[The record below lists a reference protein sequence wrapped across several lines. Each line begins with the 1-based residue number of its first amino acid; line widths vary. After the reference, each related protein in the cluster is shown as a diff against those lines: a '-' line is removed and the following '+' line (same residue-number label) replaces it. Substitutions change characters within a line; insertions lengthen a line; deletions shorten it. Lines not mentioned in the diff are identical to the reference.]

1 MNLTDSRIRNMID
14 TPWLANLASS
24 LPIAAALAL
33 LAGCAQPDPA
43 RGASTPGLLAP
54 IALRCQSAVNP
65 LGIDVA
71 RPALSWKLSAPAEAR
86 GKRQTAYQVLVATS
100 LDPLGRNEGDLWD
113 SGKVMSDETLQIGC
127 EGQPLQ
133 SCQQVFWK
141 VRVWDEQDLASSWS
155 TAATWTLGVLA
166 PEDWKG
172 AKWISDAELLKHE
185 RPALGYR
192 SQDAPTQDTV
202 KWLQL
207 DLGTDQVV
215 EEVRL
220 RALRYVVAER
230 LGFPRRFQVELS
242 ATEDFSNAT
251 VIADYWNEDFRNAW
265 ASKMEF
271 KADNIPARFVRITAN
286 RLRDA
291 DGVYCLAFS
300 QVEVISGGRNVAAG
314 CSVTASDS
322 LAGEQWSP
330 NAVVDGMDVP
340 DANPLANSTLL
351 VRRQFS
357 STKAVRRALMHVSG
371 LGQYD
376 LLINGQ
382 RSGDAYLQPAW
393 SQYGQTAFYDTHDIT
408 RLLHT
413 GSNSVGLVLAGG
425 FYNAQG
431 GRYVKLTTPFR
442 PLTALALI
450 HIEYEDGTSRS
461 IVTDEQWQVRQGPI
475 TFCNVFGGE
484 DLDARLPGFA
494 AADWRAA
501 VATDGP
507 RGTLRG
513 AAFTSPPILEH
524 GVLKPVAAREVREG
538 VSVYDLGQN
547 VSLMI
552 RLQVR
557 GPEGSTVKIL
567 PAELVNE
574 DGSADRGSVGG
585 GEASWNYTMA
595 GRPDGETWEPRFF
608 YHGARYLEVRRSP
621 AEAGGELP
629 VVEDLVGVMVHSDS
643 SPAGEFECSN
653 ELFNRIR
660 TVIRWAQRSNMAHV
674 LTDCPHRERLGW
686 LEQYHLHGPSLRCEW
701 DLDRLYAKTFQDMAD
716 AQTERGLVP
725 DIAPEYVVFPG
736 AFRDSPEWGSAAVLV
751 PWQHYEWTG
760 NLEPLRQHFEV
771 MRRYVDYLGS
781 TAKDH
786 IVSHGLGDWYDI
798 GPNPPGYA
806 QLTPIPLTATA
817 FYYEDAR
824 VVAQTARLL
833 GNTADAAKYHAL
845 AGGIRAAFNREF
857 FKPDE
862 GRYATGSQT
871 AQAIPLVM
879 GLVEPGQRVRVTEA
893 MVRDIQQS
901 GLTAG
906 DIGHRYLLRALAD
919 AGRSDVVFD
928 LHTQTNKPGY
938 GYILNSGATSLT
950 EAWDARRSSSQNHF
964 MLGHITEWFYHDLAG
979 IQPDPAGPGFRRVI
993 IRPTPVGDVS
1003 WVKARYDAARGP
1015 IGSAWKRDRG
1025 TFELDVEIPPNVTA
1039 SVHLPSDNA
1048 NRVTESGR
1056 PVDRREDVKII
1067 EQAEGGVVIEVGSGR
1082 YRFRSPL

>member
-1 MNLTDSRIRNMID
+1 MKI
-14 TPWLANLASS
+14 LACFAAC
-24 LPIAAALAL
+24 LPALVS
-33 LAGCAQPDPA
+33 CAQPDLVADNSADPL
-43 RGASTPGLLAP
+43 SPTT
-54 IALRCQSAVNP
+54 LRCQSANNP
-65 LGIDVA
+65 LGIEIA
-71 RPALSWKLSAPAEAR
+71 HPTLSWKLTAPAGAR
-86 GKRQTAYQVLVATS
+86 AKRQSAYQVLVASTPQQ
-100 LDPLGRNEGDLWD
+100 LDRDNGDLWD
-113 SGKVMSDETLQIGC
+113 SGKVPSDETLQIGY

-141 VRVWDEQDLASSWS
+141 VRTWDEQDLASSWS
-155 TAATWTLGVLA
+155 TAATWTMGVLSA
-166 PEDWKG
+166 KDWQG
-172 AKWISDAELLKHE
+172 ARWISDAALIKYR

-192 SQDAPTQDTV
+192 SEDAPAQDTI

-207 DLGTDQVV
+207 DLGTEQVV
-215 EEVRL
+215 EKVRL

-230 LGFPRRFQVELS
+230 LGFPRRFKVELS
-242 ATEDFSNAT
+242 TTEDFSSAK

-271 KADNIPARFVRITAN
+271 KADNIPARYVRITAN

-300 QVEVISGGRNVAAG
+300 QVEVISGGRNVAVG
-314 CSVTASDS
+314 CTVAASDS
-322 LAGEQWSP
+322 LDGAQWSP

-351 VRRQFS
+351 IRRQFNT
-357 STKAVRRALMHVSG
+357 TKQVRRAVLHVSG

-376 LLINGQ
+376 LIVNDH
-382 RSGDAYLQPAW
+382 RSGNAYLQPAW

-408 RLLHT
+408 DLLQA
-413 GSNSVGLVLAGG
+413 GSNSVRLVLAGG

-450 HIEYEDGTSRS
+450 QIEYEDGAMES
-461 IVTDEQWQVRQGPI
+461 IMTDERWQVRPGPI

-484 DLDARLPGFA
+484 DLDARLPGFDA
-494 AADWRAA
+494 TDWRAA

-507 RGTLRG
+507 GGTLRG
-513 AAFTSPPILEH
+513 AAFSSPPIRAH
-524 GVLKPVAAREVREG
+524 GVLKPVAVKEVRDG

-547 VSLMI
+547 VSLMC
-552 RLQVR
+552 RLKVR
-557 GPEGSTVKIL
+557 GPAGSSVKII
-567 PAELVNE
+567 PAELVKE
-574 DGSADRGSVGG
+574 DGTVARGSAGG
-585 GEASWNYTMA
+585 GEASWNYTLA
-595 GRPDGETWEPRFF
+595 GKPDGETWEPRFF

-621 AEAGGELP
+621 AAEGGELP
-629 VVEDLVGVMVHSDS
+629 IIENLEGVIVHSDS
-643 SPAGEFECSN
+643 PPAGEFECSN

-660 TVIRWAQRSNMAHV
+660 TLIRWAQRSNLAHV
-674 LTDCPHRERLGW
+674 ITDCPHRERLGW
-686 LEQYHLHGPSLRCEW
+686 LEQYHLHGPSLRYEW
-701 DLDRLYAKTFQDMAD
+701 DLDRLFAKTLRDMAD

-751 PWQHYEWTG
+751 PWQQYEWTG
-760 NLEPLRQHFEV
+760 SLEPLRRNYEV

-781 TAKDH
+781 TAKGH

-798 GPNPPGYA
+798 GPNPLGYA

-817 FYYEDAR
+817 FYYDDAR
-824 VVAQTARLL
+824 IVAQAARLL
-833 GNTADAAKYHAL
+833 GQDDDVTEYETL
-845 AGGIRAAFNREF
+845 AVGIRAAFNREF

-879 GLVEPGQRVRVTEA
+879 GLVEPDQREAVIAA
-893 MVRDIQQS
+893 MVRDVEQS

-919 AGRSDVVFD
+919 ADRSDLVFK
-928 LHTQTNKPGY
+928 LHSQSDKPGY
-938 GYILNSGATSLT
+938 GYILNAGATSLT

-964 MLGHITEWFYHDLAG
+964 MLGHIMEWFYHDLAG
-979 IQPDPAGPGFRRVI
+979 IQPDPAGPGFKRVI
-993 IRPTPVGDVS
+993 IRPTPVGDIT
-1003 WVKARYDAARGP
+1003 WVKARYDSVRGP
-1015 IGSAWKRDRG
+1015 IESSWKRSED

-1039 SVHLPSDNA
+1039 TVLLPTEPA
-1048 NRVTESGR
+1048 QGVTESGQ
-1056 PVDRREDVKII
+1056 PVDEREGLTRIQ
-1067 EQAEGGVVIEVGSGR
+1067 QADGRLAFEVGSGR
-1082 YRFRSPL
+1082 YTFRSPL